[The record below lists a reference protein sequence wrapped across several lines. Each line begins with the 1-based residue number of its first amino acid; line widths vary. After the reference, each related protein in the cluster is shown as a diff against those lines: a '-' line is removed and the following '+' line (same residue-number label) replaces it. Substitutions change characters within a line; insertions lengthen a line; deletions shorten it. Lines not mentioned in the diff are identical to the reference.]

1 MTLAFSVDS
10 GGWAHAIPMMK
21 RMRLIIVGAAAGVAA
36 AAIGGGVAIAGV
48 GGEGDT
54 PITGAARS
62 QAEAAALAHTGG
74 GRVTETEAGDEE
86 SYYEVEITMPDGRPV
101 DVQLD
106 ENFAVVG
113 SSADEQPDDSGGDD
127 GADG

>member
-1 MTLAFSVDS
+1 MT
-10 GGWAHAIPMMK
+10 GRT
-21 RMRLIIVGAAAGVAA
+21 RMILIATAAGVVAA
-36 AAIGGGVAIAGV
+36 GIGGGVAIAGSA
-48 GGEGDT
+48 GDTDT
-54 PITGAARS
+54 PITGAARAK
-62 QAEAAALAHTGG
+62 AEAAALAHTGG
-74 GRVTETEAGDEE
+74 GRVTETEVGDEE
-86 SYYEVEITMPDGRPV
+86 SYYEVEVTLPDGSQV